1 MKTLLKISW
10 RNVWRNKARSIVI
23 MLAVGFG
30 LWGGIFATS
39 IINGLLQQQ
48 FNSSIK
54 NQVSHIQIHNP
65 DFIKEKQTEM
75 NIEDANLIEDFIKS
89 NSEVEAYSLRT
100 ISSGML
106 ASASMTAGIEIYGV
120 DPELERK
127 TTDLK
132 SLVIQGDYFDATTE
146 NQVLIGNSLF
156 KKLKIDIG
164 NRVVATF
171 QNLNGEITT
180 AAFRVCGVYRT
191 ANSANDERIIFVKQT
206 ELFNLLGQDNTI
218 NEIAI
223 LLKNSEKVNEF
234 RDELREKFAENSVRS
249 WVEVSPELGF
259 MNEFSGAAMLVLLII
274 IMFALAFGLL
284 NTMLMTIFERT
295 RELGVL
301 MSVGMSK
308 TRIFLM
314 IMFETSFIVISG
326 SVLGT
331 ILGFFSVALASR
343 NGLDFTSMGADTL
356 SEFGMEPII
365 FPSLEPIFYL
375 NLAILVLITSI
386 LASVYPAYKAL
397 KLKPAEAV
405 RKD

>member
-1 MKTLLKISW
+1 MKILLKISW

-23 MLAVGFG
+23 LLAVGFG
-30 LWGGIFATS
+30 LWGGIFATA
-39 IINGLLQQQ
+39 IINGLLHQQ

-65 DFIKEKQTEM
+65 EFIIERQIEM
-75 NIEDANLIEDFIKS
+75 SIEDADQIADFLNK
-89 NSEVEAYSLRT
+89 NEVVDAYSMRT
-100 ISSGML
+100 ISSAMI
-106 ASASMTAGIEIYGV
+106 ASSTMTSGIDIYGV
-120 DPELERK
+120 NPLLENK

-132 SLVIQGDYFDATTE
+132 SLLIDGEYFDETTD
-146 NQVLIGNSLF
+146 NQVLLGNALF
-156 KKLKIDIG
+156 KKLKVEIG

-171 QNLNGEITT
+171 QDLNGEIST
-180 AAFRVCGVYRT
+180 AAFRISGVYRT
-191 ANSANDERIIFVKQT
+191 ANSANDERIIFVKQ
-206 ELFNLLGQDNTI
+206 QDLQRLIGNETTV

-223 LLKNSEKVNEF
+223 LLNDSEKVNEV
-234 RDELREKFAENSVRS
+234 RDELRDKFNKNSVRS

-308 TRIFLM
+308 LRIFLM
-314 IMFETSFIVISG
+314 IMFETSYLVISG
-326 SVLGT
+326 SVFGVIIGVLT
-331 ILGFFSVALASR
+331 VSIASKK
-343 NGLDFTSMGADTL
+343 GLDFTSMGADTL

-365 FPSLEPIFYL
+365 YPYLEPVFYL
-375 NLAILVLITSI
+375 NVAVLVLITAIASSI
-386 LASVYPAYKAL
+386 YPAYKAL